1 MELTEKQAQPRQ
13 WFAVYTNSCQEKR
26 VAEHCQ
32 VRDIESFL
40 PVCRSTRRW
49 RNGCTVNLERPLFP
63 GYVFVRVYQAHRVR
77 VLELPGVVSIVGSAR
92 QPEPL
97 PDADIEVLRNG
108 IHLLN
113 AEPHRYLKVGERV
126 SVRSGPLQ
134 GMSGI
139 LVRRKNSVRVVLTL
153 DLIMKSI
160 SVEVDEQDL
169 EVGGR
174 EPSAW
179 EPTPY
184 SAVLAS

>member
-1 MELTEKQAQPRQ
+1 
-13 WFAVYTNSCQEKR
+13 
-26 VAEHCQ
+26 
-32 VRDIESFL
+32 
-40 PVCRSTRRW
+40 
-49 RNGCTVNLERPLFP
+49 
-63 GYVFVRVYQAHRVR
+63 

-169 EVGGR
+169 EVGDR
-174 EPSAW
+174 EPGAW